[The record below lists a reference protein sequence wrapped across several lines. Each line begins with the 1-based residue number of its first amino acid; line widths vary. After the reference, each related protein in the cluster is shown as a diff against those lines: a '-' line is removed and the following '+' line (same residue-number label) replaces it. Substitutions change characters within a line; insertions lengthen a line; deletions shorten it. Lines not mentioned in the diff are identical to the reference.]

1 MKNEIT
7 EGYKKNAAGHLV
19 PIDQIKPLDILR
31 DELVEELHNSAMEI
45 RKVCEVFKA
54 SALKKIDSLV
64 ELAAQEHG
72 VVLGGPVGNLTL
84 QSFDGQL
91 KILRAVEK
99 YISFDEQLHVAKA
112 LIDECIKEWT
122 TGARS
127 EILAL
132 IDGAF
137 RVDSKGKLS
146 VDRILGL
153 RRLNI
158 EDPRWRKAMEAISE
172 SIRIDS
178 SKVYLRF
185 YLKNGTEY
193 VQQEVRL

>member
-1 MKNEIT
+1 MKDEVID
-7 EGYKKNAAGHLV
+7 GYKRNAAGHLIPV
-19 PIDQIKPLDILR
+19 DQIKPLDMLR
-31 DELVEELHNSAMEI
+31 DELVQELFKSAMEL
-45 RKVCEVFKA
+45 KKTCEVFRA

-64 ELAAQEHG
+64 ALAAQEHG
-72 VVLGGPVGNLTL
+72 VTMGGPVGNLSL
-84 QSFDGQL
+84 QSFDGAV
-91 KILRAVEK
+91 KVLRAVEK

-122 TGARS
+122 AGARQ
-127 EILAL
+127 ELRAI
-132 IDGAF
+132 IDDAF
-137 RVDSKGKLS
+137 KVDSKGKLS

-185 YLKNGTEY
+185 YVKNGAEF